1 MIDANDYTIHRLT
14 KGEFYDILEAIEYAK
29 ESAIIRNSAERIDK
43 YQHIANIVFDKTTSV
58 MKPNIDLRAWL
69 FGSTEE
75 IVDMS

>member
-1 MIDANDYTIHRLT
+1 MIDANDYTIHHLT
-14 KGEFYDILEAIEYAK
+14 KDEFYDIIEAIEYAR

-69 FGSTEE
+69 FDSRSQ
-75 IVDMS
+75 VL